1 MLLVYHLG
9 SMPSLGRWGFAQM
22 KRVLAFVTLLIAAGI
37 VSPQDAPQ
45 DPEVGIQLVTA
56 ADGSMK
62 VSVTNRSEL
71 SVTALTIS
79 AERTDAN
86 GKPRPYSRI
95 YFDSVTNANAN
106 PEIRSQET
114 RELKLG
120 QAGPS
125 ANSENY
131 IAKIEAV
138 IFEDG
143 STFGD
148 DSAVDVI
155 LHAREFAWRN
165 LAVVLK
171 TVDAAKARTVSKDE
185 LLHQLDE
192 NQKTESD
199 EARKDHS
206 FSSVRPASM
215 AFNSFK
221 TNLNMGGSDPVPAK
235 RIDQISIHLLD
246 LRFRLA
252 SSKPQIP
259 GAETTVDSDEA
270 APKDFEIRLPPGTK
284 SETVSVSYALRGA
297 PGSGVAGYSTTL
309 VPHPDLQIYKVPTI
323 LAGAPAYGLQVR
335 IVEKGCQVRI
345 IDISELASSSR
356 SADFEC
362 VKLPMMEVTGRI
374 EPSDQL
380 LDGAYRVRIM
390 MSGVGPSIFFEVGF
404 ANVESNGM
412 FHAQIT
418 DYSGDPACGPNRRN
432 DGGVLRFSVLPA
444 KPGGKGFRLDAE
456 NSAADENGYLRPMP
470 NYGGEV
476 LFRVHAN

>member
-1 MLLVYHLG
+1 MLFVNHLG
-9 SMPSLGRWGFAQM
+9 LAPCRGRWRFAQM
-22 KRVLAFVTLLIAAGI
+22 KRVVVFVTLLIAAGI
-37 VSPQDAPQ
+37 VSPRDAPQ
-45 DPEVGIQLVTA
+45 DPQVGIQLVTA

-95 YFDSVTNANAN
+95 YFDSVTNANAY

-125 ANSENY
+125 ANGENY
-131 IAKIEAV
+131 TAKIEAAV
-138 IFEDG
+138 FEDG

-148 DSAVDVI
+148 DAAVDVI

-165 LAVVLK
+165 LMAVLK
-171 TVDAAKARTVSKDE
+171 TVDTAKAKTVSKDE

-199 EARKDHS
+199 EARKGHS

-221 TNLNMGGSDPVPAK
+221 INLNMGGSDPVPAK
-235 RIDQISIHLLD
+235 RIDQISVHLLD

-259 GAETTVDSDEA
+259 GAETTVDADEA
-270 APKDFEIRLPPGTK
+270 APKNFEIRLPPGTK

-297 PGSGVAGYSTTL
+297 PGSGVAGYSTSL
-309 VPHPDLQIYKVPTI
+309 VSHPDVQVYKVPTI
-323 LAGAPAYGLQVR
+323 LAGAPAYGVQVR
-335 IVEKGCQVRI
+335 VVEKGCQVRI
-345 IDISELASSSR
+345 INIPELESSSGQ
-356 SADFEC
+356 ADFEC
-362 VKLPMMEVTGRI
+362 AKLPMMEFTGRI

-380 LDGAYRVRIM
+380 SVADYRVRIM

-404 ANVESNGM
+404 ANVENNGR

-418 DYSGDPACGPNRRN
+418 DYSGDPACGPNARS
-432 DGGVLRFSVLPA
+432 DGGVLRFTVLPA

-456 NSAADENGYLRPMP
+456 NSAADGNGYLRPMP
-470 NYGGEV
+470 DYGGEV
-476 LFRVHAN
+476 LFRVHLN